1 MIQYAR
7 ISPREALENMRK
19 LKLLLLGIAI
29 GVVAGFMAF
38 DLAFPSFDPSIW
50 RAYAEAT
57 GLHPLTGITS
67 VLWSKLVSA
76 GRDPVFISVLSV
88 GVLMF
93 AVFDCLWRML
103 AILICPSNENRNW
116 WRLTVPFVAFLG
128 CALTAFSE
136 PVWRM
141 ALSGSPTLTT
151 LALFMLACDLFLVPL
166 FTETVVDEFDAPI
179 GLVRPD
185 LFIYVAFLLSG
196 ALFVELPIAM
206 ALPVL
211 FLVACWKV
219 FPRVRSDRYREHP
232 DDMYVFM
239 RMSFSKLFAVCCWLV
254 GLAGSVCGSGVLKI
268 GLLRYFE
275 EMARAVTGA
284 ASPVGWILWI
294 ACTLVPLVAVCH
306 LLPVQTAQ
314 TGRWTFGR
322 VVLSIVIVDVSLAV
336 VSPLAKADWA
346 FVAKSVVR
354 APLMQAL
361 GAVLAAQSAAL
372 VLAMFSYCAFHEL
385 DSRRRLGGPA
395 AIVVGLALVLALAVA
410 VSGVRRESAAQVRQA
425 IADAMEETVREAEG
439 LPWVFTDGSAD
450 IGVELAA
457 RRHRQKIVTRP
468 LVADGPFAVEENA
481 VAQLREW
488 IADDAPELQDSAAQT
503 GFELWKSAGK
513 PAPQASGLLA
523 RSSWPDGACERG
535 IAYVKLLNARMTSLV
550 NTGALSR
557 ENDPQVAEVFRSI
570 LRCMSRMAEARGAGG
585 ML

>member
-1 MIQYAR
+1 MIQYAQFHLK
-7 ISPREALENMRK
+7 IHSNMRK

-166 FTETVVDEFDAPI
+166 FTETVVDEFNEPI
-179 GLVRPD
+179 GVIRQS
-185 LFIYVAFLLSG
+185 LFVYLAFLLSG
-196 ALFVELPIAM
+196 ALSVEMPVALV
-206 ALPVL
+206 LPVL
-211 FLVACWKV
+211 FAVARRKV
-219 FPRVRSDRYREHP
+219 FSRVQTDRYREHP

-239 RMSFSKLFAVCCWLV
+239 EINFSNLIAGLCWLI
-254 GLAGSVCGSGVLKI
+254 GLAGSLVLSGVLKI
-268 GLLRYFE
+268 GLLRYLE
-275 EMARAVTGA
+275 ELVRAAACA
-284 ASPVGWILWI
+284 ASPAGWVAWTL
-294 ACTLVPLVAVCH
+294 CTLVPFVAACVLLPRLTARTGRRKAGLVAFLILIAV
-306 LLPVQTAQ
+306 
-314 TGRWTFGR
+314 
-322 VVLSIVIVDVSLAV
+322 VSLVV
-336 VSPLAKADWA
+336 VSPLARSDGS
-346 FVAKSVVR
+346 FIPNVVVR
-354 APLMQAL
+354 APFMQTL
-361 GAVLAAQSAAL
+361 GAVLAAQAVAL
-372 VLAMFSYCAFHEL
+372 ALAMFSYSAFHEL
-385 DSRRRLGGPA
+385 DYSRRLGGPA
-395 AIVVGLALVLALAVA
+395 TFVVGLALALAFAVA
-410 VSGVRRESAAQVRQA
+410 VLGVRRDSAQWVRQA
-425 IADAMEETVREAEG
+425 IVAAMEETVREAEG
-439 LPWVFTDGSAD
+439 LSWVFTDGSVD
-450 IGVELAA
+450 IGVELYA
-457 RRHRQKIVTRP
+457 RRHHEPVCTRP
-468 LVADGPFAVEENA
+468 LVADGPFAADENA

-503 GFELWKSAGK
+503 GFDLWKSAGK